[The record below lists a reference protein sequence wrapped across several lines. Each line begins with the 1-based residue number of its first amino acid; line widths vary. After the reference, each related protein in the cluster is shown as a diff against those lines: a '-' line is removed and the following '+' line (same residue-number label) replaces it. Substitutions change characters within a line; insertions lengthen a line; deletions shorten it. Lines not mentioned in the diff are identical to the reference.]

1 MKIALVILHADP
13 ARGGAERYTIDLAET
28 LASRGHDVA
37 LVAGSFAVEPP
48 GVSKVPLDI
57 EAFSR
62 LGQYEAFLDALDR
75 HVYDTHYDV
84 VHAMLPVRRCHVY
97 HPHAGIAAE
106 AVASGHTKHRG
117 LLAQAAARLFNQLST
132 KRRRFAQVEAELL
145 SKPTLPV
152 ILCLSEYVKRTVQTH
167 YPIDEERLPSLFNAV
182 NLSRFDPDARPQA
195 GNDLRGR
202 LNIPDDAVIA
212 LTMAQDFER
221 KGLREAIEALAR
233 VDEERLVLV
242 VVGRPDPSAYKRLAK
257 KLNVSQRVLFA
268 GATKDPY
275 AFYKAADFFVLP
287 TRHDP
292 CSLVVLEALAMG
304 VPVISTSTN
313 GATEVMSEG
322 QEGFILDNPSD
333 VQRLAAAMRALI
345 DPARRLEMRA
355 ACLAL
360 RPRLSDEAHLERLLE
375 IYQQVQTP
383 GPAAE

>member
-28 LASRGHDVA
+28 LAKRGHDVS
-37 LVAGSFAVEPP
+37 LVAGGFADKPA
-48 GVSKVPLDI
+48 GVSPVCLDI

-75 HVYDTHYDV
+75 HLYVTPYDV

-106 AVASGHTKHRG
+106 AVASGHTKYRG
-117 LLAQAAARLFNQLST
+117 RLAQAAARVFNQLST
-132 KRRRFAQVEAELL
+132 KRRRFAQVESELL
-145 SKPTLPV
+145 NAGSSLPV
-152 ILCLSEYVKRTVQTH
+152 VLCLSEYVKRTVRAH
-167 YPIDEERLPSLFNAV
+167 YPASDERLVPLFNAV
-182 NLSRFDPDARPQA
+182 NLSRFDPEARPRA
-195 GNDLRGR
+195 GDELRSR
-202 LNIPDDAVIA
+202 LNIPDDAIVA

-221 KGLREAIEALAR
+221 KGLREAIEALAK

-242 VVGRPDPSAYKRLAK
+242 VVGRPDPSAYKRLAR
-257 KLNVSQRVLFA
+257 KLGIAQRILFA

-304 VPVISTSTN
+304 VPVISTTCN
-313 GATEVMSEG
+313 GACEVMGEG
-322 QEGFILDNPSD
+322 MEGFILDDPAD
-333 VQRLAAAMRALI
+333 VQRLAAAMRALL
-345 DPARRLEMRA
+345 DPARRLEMRE

-360 RPRLSDEAHLERLLE
+360 RPKLSDESHVEQLEE
-375 IYQQVQTP
+375 IYQRVRTST
-383 GPAAE
+383 